1 MSETTTKRPPWP
13 RRIVLAVFVVFL
25 VAAGVIGV
33 LVWTA
38 DDRLDGVFIDFAQAR
53 LEPQHRTLFSD
64 DDTLRVFVCGSSSP
78 FATPDRAKT
87 CIGVIANGEILL
99 FDTGAGSWRNIEN
112 WQLQTDRVAHVF
124 FTHFHSDH
132 IADLDEVNV
141 QSWIWGR
148 RTAIRVH
155 GPSGVERV
163 VAGYN
168 EALALDYGY
177 RNDYGEERYFPHAAA
192 TMIANPIESI
202 PGRAVPVYENGNLRI
217 LAFPVDH
224 APVEP
229 AFGYVIEYGDRR
241 VVISGD
247 TRRAD
252 LTERLARDADILF
265 HEAQSRRLSHIMAT
279 AAERSND
286 ARMQFVMTKAGDYHT
301 AAEDFAELARETN
314 ATRVIMYHLAP
325 PPDALPLQ
333 RVFLRNM
340 PDNVSLAFDGQ
351 LFELPLQGREIREG
365 RIEAP

>member
-1 MSETTTKRPPWP
+1 MSDATSKGRPWV
-13 RRIVLAVFVVFL
+13 RWTVSAILAVL
-25 VAAGVIGV
+25 LIAAGVIGA
-33 LVWTA
+33 LIWTA
-38 DDRLDGVFIDFAQAR
+38 DDRLDELFIDFAQTR
-53 LEPQHRTLFSD
+53 LEPQHQALFAD

-78 FATPDRAKT
+78 FATEDRAKT

-112 WQLQTDRVAHVF
+112 WRLPTDRVAHVF
-124 FTHFHSDH
+124 LTHFHSDH

-168 EALALDYGY
+168 EAFALDYSY
-177 RNDYGEERYFPHAAA
+177 RNDYGGERYFPRAAA
-192 TMIANPIESI
+192 TMAANPIAAT
-202 PGRAVPVYENGNLRI
+202 PGRAVRVYENGALRI

-229 AFGYVIEYGDRR
+229 ALGYVVEYGARR

-247 TRRAD
+247 TRRAGI
-252 LTERLARDADILF
+252 TERMAQDADILF
-265 HEAQSRRLSHIMAT
+265 HEAQSRRLSDIMAS

-286 ARMQFVMTKAGDYHT
+286 ARMQFIMTKAGDYHT
-301 AAEDFAELARETN
+301 AAEDFGELARATN

-325 PPDALPLQ
+325 PPDAVPLQ
-333 RVFLRNM
+333 RAFLRNM

-351 LFELPLQGREIREG
+351 LFELPLQGSEIRES